1 MALVEQADKASRQG
15 TTTTPAAGASP
26 LHVVRPDTPGGS
38 RWLRWALVAV
48 DGVGV
53 FTGWAIAL
61 VLLPAPGALV
71 DRLAAVGAATVAGLI
86 AIAIQR
92 LYLARVSVVRSV
104 ELVRVCRAA
113 AVSALAALLTARL
126 TAVPASTALLAVGAS
141 MTFVLLASGRSFF
154 DAWLKL
160 ARAQGKFLRPV
171 IVVGGNA
178 EGADLS
184 RLLRT
189 HPELGYRV
197 AGVVGRL
204 DEPSLWPD
212 TPLLGG
218 MPDALDAVRRAGANG
233 VIIASSAVTSREL
246 NQITRDLLHEQV
258 HVHVSSGLQGIAPQ
272 RVRNLPLARVPF
284 FYLEHIELS
293 PWQFAVK
300 RAIDLVLA
308 VAALVVALPLLA
320 AATLAIVVLDGRP
333 VLFRQQRV
341 GRNGRPFMMLK
352 LRTMYPDAD
361 RRLAEVAHQNE
372 RAGGPLFKM
381 EHDPRRTP
389 VGRFLEALSI
399 DELPQLWNVLRG
411 DMSIVGPRPALQS
424 EVQQFDDE
432 LMIRLSV
439 APGVTGLW
447 QVEARDNPSFDA
459 YRRLDLFYV
468 ENWGVALDL
477 SIILA
482 TVRVLLV
489 RLFHRGARL
498 VSRKRGSVGVA
509 GSSLSPQ
516 APTSSSL

>member
-1 MALVEQADKASRQG
+1 MAVVQHDAKAAPPG
-15 TTTTPAAGASP
+15 TTAASHGGSP
-26 LHVVRPDTPGGS
+26 LHVVPPDAPSGS

-53 FTGWAIAL
+53 FVGWAIAL
-61 VLLPAPGALV
+61 LLLPAPGAL
-71 DRLAAVGAATVAGLI
+71 DARLAGVAAAVAAALLAT
-86 AIAIQR
+86 AIQH

-104 ELVRVCRAA
+104 ELVRVGRAA
-113 AVSALAALLTARL
+113 GVSVGAAYLTAQL
-126 TAVPASTALLAVGAS
+126 TGIALPNVLLIVGGTMTFALLAS
-141 MTFVLLASGRSFF
+141 SRSFF

-171 IVVGGNA
+171 ILVGGNA
-178 EGADLS
+178 EGADLA

-204 DEPSLWPD
+204 DDPSLWPD
-212 TPLLGG
+212 TPVLGG
-218 MPDALDAVRRAGANG
+218 VTDVVDAVRRAGANG
-233 VIIASSAVTSREL
+233 VIIASTAVSSRQL
-246 NQITRDLLHEQV
+246 NEISRDLLHQRV

-284 FYLEHIELS
+284 FYLENIELS
-293 PWQFAVK
+293 PWQLAVK
-300 RAIDLVLA
+300 RALDVSIAA
-308 VAALVVALPLLA
+308 VALILAAPLLLA
-320 AATLAIVVLDGRP
+320 AMLAILVFDGRP
-333 VLFRQQRV
+333 ILFKQQRV
-341 GRNGRPFMMLK
+341 GRDGRPFRMLK

-389 VGRFLEALSI
+389 LGRVLEQLSI

-482 TVRVLLV
+482 TARVLLV

-498 VSRKRGSVGVA
+498 VTRKQGTAPVTGP
-509 GSSLSPQ
+509 SLTPQ
-516 APTSSSL
+516 TPSAL

>member
-1 MALVEQADKASRQG
+1 MAVVEQDDKAARQG
-15 TTTTPAAGASP
+15 TATSRGGSP
-26 LHVVRPDTPGGS
+26 LHVVPPGAPGGS
-38 RWLRWALVAV
+38 RGLRWALVAV
-48 DGVGV
+48 DAIGV

-61 VLLPAPGALV
+61 LLLPAPGALGA
-71 DRLAAVGAATVAGLI
+71 RLACVGAAVAAALL
-86 AIAIQR
+86 ATAIQH

-104 ELVRVCRAA
+104 ELVRVARAA
-113 AVSALAALLTARL
+113 AVSLGAAYLTAQL
-126 TAVPASTALLAVGAS
+126 TGIPTQNVLLGVGTA
-141 MTFVLLASGRSFF
+141 MTFVMLASGRSFF

-160 ARAQGKFLRPV
+160 ARAQGKYLRPV
-171 IVVGGNA
+171 IVVGGNG

-204 DEPSLWPD
+204 DDPSLWPD
-212 TPLLGG
+212 IPLLGG
-218 MPDALDAVRRAGANG
+218 VPDAVDAVRRAGANG
-233 VIIASSAVTSREL
+233 VIIASTAVSSRQLNEITREL
-246 NQITRDLLHEQV
+246 LHQRV

-284 FYLEHIELS
+284 FYLENIELS

-300 RAIDLVLA
+300 RVIDVVIAI
-308 VAALVVALPLLA
+308 VALIVSLPLLVVA
-320 AATLAIVVLDGRP
+320 TTAILVFDGRP
-333 VLFRQQRV
+333 IFFKQQRV
-341 GRNGRPFMMLK
+341 GRNARPFRMLK

-361 RRLAEVAHQNE
+361 RRLAEVQHQNE

-389 VGRFLEALSI
+389 VGRILEALSI

-498 VSRKRGSVGVA
+498 LTRKHGGARVSGTP
-509 GSSLSPQ
+509 LSP
-516 APTSSSL
+516 PTPTAL